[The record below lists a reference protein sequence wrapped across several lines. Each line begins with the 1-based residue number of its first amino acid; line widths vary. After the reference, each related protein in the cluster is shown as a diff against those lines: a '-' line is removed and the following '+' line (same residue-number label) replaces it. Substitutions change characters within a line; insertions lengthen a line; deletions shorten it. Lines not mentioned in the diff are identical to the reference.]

1 MILPFHLTW
10 NLQMGRGQKTG
21 IFILFGSGFICILFA
36 TLRVIKL
43 GVDATGKATMPEPK
57 WMLLWTVLET
67 SMAVIIG
74 CSPAFAVIIRKHFQT
89 RNASSNG
96 REYHTQ
102 HSASGNVKL
111 KSMGTSSGRPKHT
124 SIWDDGHSS
133 QEALAKDGGR
143 VSVTTSSHQGGERM
157 SHSTGN

>member
-43 GVDATGKATMPEPK
+43 GVDGTGKTRMPEPK

-74 CSPAFAVIIRKHFQT
+74 CSPAFAVIIRKAFQT
-89 RNASSNG
+89 RNESSRDQG
-96 REYHTQ
+96 HHTV
-102 HSASGNVKL
+102 SGDVNMT
-111 KSMGTSSGRPKHT
+111 SMGSVRRPRRASNT
-124 SIWDDGHSS
+124 SIWEDGNSS
-133 QEALAKDGGR
+133 QEALAKDDGKI
-143 VSVTTSSHQGGERM
+143 SVTTTIHQDVGRFSHI
-157 SHSTGN
+157 STN